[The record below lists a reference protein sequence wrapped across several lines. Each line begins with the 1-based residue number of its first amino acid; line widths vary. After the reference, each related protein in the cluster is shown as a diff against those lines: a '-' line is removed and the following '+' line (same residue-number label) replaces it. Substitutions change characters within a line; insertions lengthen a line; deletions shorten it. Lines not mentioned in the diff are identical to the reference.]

1 MITVLF
7 IRTDRLSCINIRVII
22 IIIIIIIIISTDV
35 DQRLQTEDYKKVVL
49 PGACGFNWFSAKHK
63 KLGKFSRNNQK

>member
-22 IIIIIIIIISTDV
+22 SDV

-49 PGACGFNWFSAKHK
+49 PGACGFKWFSAEHK
-63 KLGKFSRNNQK
+63 KLGKFSRNDQK